1 MSGRQKSSKSSSEK
15 GGSPQVN
22 RKESSKS
29 GSSSQFVKVT
39 KNGSTSQ
46 LSPATSFSSSMSL
59 DSIDISRATG
69 LPRTLFKRK
78 GKIGRYDVWLEIDG
92 MMLKEYSSRN
102 DPKPKSVEFLDSL
115 TIEYTIIDG
124 STIGESE
131 VLIIATECDGK
142 KDTINY
148 KAQSDEIHKIWFRYL
163 RRTLGAKNAMN
174 SKVRLGFNIEMFD
187 DPSCLTDIDGIIL
200 DVNNSLC
207 VLLGYEKKE
216 LIGKPNTILMP
227 QIVASKHD
235 WYMRN
240 RETRNESEHK
250 PGCPHTCNAQHKN
263 GRTIRVQISLSEVQ
277 TESGKQYIAKMR
289 DDTIPN
295 LGKDLDY
302 MSTGTRFFD
311 SLDDSPAYIPSIEH
325 TKHHN
330 KTNKKGESEHPP
342 QSIDGECPARP
353 KGRRANKRNIESTDG
368 LTDDQ
373 DYSSSSTTPIASPV
387 NTPTVSPI
395 YARRTL
401 RENSDDVEIVSHA
414 DAILYDAID
423 GMIPAIKEALSK
435 ANRLT
440 NLKMEQ
446 IINAHRGLIQD
457 KLEVER
463 ILMETE
469 EEVRK
474 LETIK
479 SIQDRA
485 LSSLIS
491 ADTPDIY
498 KDNNFP
504 KSLTLDQYPLFSTL
518 KSIIT
523 IELERSYDTPN
534 TFFREESAE
543 ARKIRGIFLS
553 SGAEYLQSTL
563 SDAIDYIQADIDSLD
578 PNILVHVADDDPVTR
593 DINVYNA
600 QRFIRRANR
609 IIHDII
615 VSIDSLPVILKEALK
630 FMYDGLKN
638 NGQSKSGQA
647 VASFMFLR
655 FYIPVIADPEKFGFI
670 KTIASLGASSSLDG
684 IKSIDPSSIVTK
696 RAKCWVMIARIIQ
709 NLVNKSLL
717 SNSDPAS
724 KEINKYLKENKG
736 NIRDFTKKLLE

>member
-401 RENSDDVEIVSHA
+401 RGNSDDAEIVSHA

-440 NLKMEQ
+440 DLKMEQ
-446 IINAHRGLIQD
+446 IISAHRGLIQD

-491 ADTPDIY
+491 ADAPDIY
-498 KDNNFP
+498 KDIIFP

-518 KSIIT
+518 KSMIT
-523 IELERSYDTPN
+523 IELERTYDTPN

-578 PNILVHVADDDPVTR
+578 SNILVHVADDDPVTR
-593 DINVYNA
+593 DMNVYNA

-638 NGQSKSGQA
+638 NGQSKSGQT

-670 KTIASLGASSSLDG
+670 KTIASLGSNLDD
-684 IKSIDPSSIVTK
+684 IKSIDPSSIVAK
-696 RAKCWVMIARIIQ
+696 RSKCWAMVARIIQ
-709 NLVNKSLL
+709 NLVNNSLL